1 MDFEAPEKGR
11 RREGGA
17 LIETPPR
24 FSHALMLD
32 RDRKRNVAALWSAGS
47 AKGVVATAH
56 YLATAAGVGAL
67 ERGGNAID
75 AAVTAALALG
85 VCEPAGSGLGGM
97 AMMLVHLEGSRG
109 TFAISGAC
117 RAPIAATPEAVAGTN
132 RYRGYRAVAVPTNLS
147 VLRYVLTRYGTMKPA
162 AVLEPAIELADTGFP
177 LTSLQQRNTAE
188 YTRPLKEGN
197 ASAVFLDRDGE
208 PFPAGFVFRQP
219 ALSKTLRR
227 LASAGLEDF
236 YRGEIATE
244 ICRDMRAHE
253 GFVDREDLRAALEVQ
268 ECLPLKA
275 AFAGQDVL
283 SLGPP
288 AGGLAL
294 LQMLRMA
301 SFLSPDERD
310 MNRGEGVSRVAAII
324 SRART
329 DRRKYRLRTL
339 ADGAGD
345 AIELL
350 DDGYARRAVDAA
362 LAEASMGVDAN
373 TNTQA
378 SGETTHLSVM
388 DAAGNAVSLTQ
399 SIERSFGAAVA
410 TPTLGFL
417 YNGYLRAFKV
427 ENERHPHYLRAGA
440 PARSNAAPTIVLRD
454 GRAHACVGSTGSERM
469 TSGIFEVLL
478 RLANGSAPFD
488 AVHSP
493 RLHCT
498 PERKVIWEEDR
509 FPHGL
514 RDALLRH
521 GFTVEAVEPYSFK
534 MGGLHLAVR
543 QDGQCVGVAEPRRDG
558 AAGAPLA
565 IAKPG

>member
-1 MDFEAPEKGR
+1 
-11 RREGGA
+11 
-17 LIETPPR
+17 
-24 FSHALMLD
+24 MLD
-32 RDRKRNVAALWSAGS
+32 REQKRNVAALWSASS

-56 YLATAAGVGAL
+56 YLATAAGVRAL
-67 ERGGNAID
+67 ERGGNAVD

-97 AMMLVHLEGSRG
+97 AMMLVHLAGSRR

-117 RAPIAATPEAVAGTN
+117 RAPLGATPDAVGSSD
-132 RYRGYRAVAVPTNLS
+132 RYRGYRAVAVPTHLS
-147 VLRYVLTRYGTMKPA
+147 VLRYVLKRYGSMKPA
-162 AVLEPAIELADTGFP
+162 AVLEPAIELADAGFP
-177 LTSLQQRNTAE
+177 LTALQQRNLTD
-188 YTRPLKEGN
+188 YTEPLRRGN
-197 ASAVFLDRDGE
+197 AAALFLDRDGA
-208 PFPAGFVFRQP
+208 PYPKGSVFRQP
-219 ALSKTLRR
+219 VLAKTLRR
-227 LASAGLEDF
+227 LVSAGLEDF
-236 YRGEIATE
+236 YLGDISTA
-244 ICRDMRAHE
+244 ICRDMTANG

-268 ECLPLKA
+268 ESLPLTVS
-275 AFAGQDVL
+275 FAGQEVAT
-283 SLGPP
+283 LGPP

-301 SFLSPDERD
+301 SFLSSEERD
-310 MNRGEGVSRVAAII
+310 MSSGEGVARVAAII
-324 SRART
+324 GRARK
-329 DRRKYRLRTL
+329 DRKKFRLRTL
-339 ADGAGD
+339 ADAPGD

-350 DDGYARRAVDAA
+350 ADDYARRAMLAA
-362 LAEASMGVDAN
+362 LDNATPRDDPTPG
-373 TNTQA
+373 TNA
-378 SGETTHLSVM
+378 PGETSHLSVM
-388 DAAGNAVSLTQ
+388 DAAGNVVSLTQ

-410 TPTLGFL
+410 TPSLGFL

-427 ENERHPHYLRAGA
+427 ENQKHPHYLRPGA

-488 AVHSP
+488 AVHAP

-509 FPHGL
+509 FPRGH

-521 GFTVEAVEPYSFK
+521 GFTVEAIEPYSFK
-534 MGGLHLAVR
+534 MGGLQLAVR

-565 IAKPG
+565 ISKTS